1 MNLPDLTF
9 SFFNLGNG
17 ATFANT
23 NRFFKKFCFQ
33 VQVTR
38 NNFLSLSK
46 RSIGNCFCSARNRFS
61 GWSQG
66 LSSDELSFFLKLA
79 HPLHPPMHMLLPE
92 FRCLLKA
99 IDLSAPK

>member
-1 MNLPDLTF
+1 MNLPDLHMSIIKFENRATF
-9 SFFNLGNG
+9 S
-17 ATFANT
+17 NT
-23 NRFFKKFCFQ
+23 DRFFKRFCFAD
-33 VQVTR
+33 QVTR